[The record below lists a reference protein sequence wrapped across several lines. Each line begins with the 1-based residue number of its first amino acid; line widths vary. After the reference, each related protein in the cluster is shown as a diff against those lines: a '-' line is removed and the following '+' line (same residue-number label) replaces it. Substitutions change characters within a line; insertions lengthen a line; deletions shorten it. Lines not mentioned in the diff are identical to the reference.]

1 MKELLQKEYLSVFSH
16 AYVSK
21 FLQLNLITNHLPIL
35 IKLFITPNHVCL
47 LQKLEKTLMS
57 LQILKMYSG
66 GAYPFFFL
74 SFVVLNSLAKQS
86 KA

>member
-1 MKELLQKEYLSVFSH
+1 M
-16 AYVSK
+16 
-21 FLQLNLITNHLPIL
+21 

-86 KA
+86 KAWGSTDFIMYSKEGSFKTIF